1 MPNHLGIP
9 IKKTYPASIRTSA
22 RDYILAHTEDHP
34 DAYRTDIAQWEALR
48 TACTNATPRTTSIDP
63 FLKYNAQLGFVLAKL
78 PSDINLEIAYAHAFS
93 TPSSIPV
100 TLRSLTFERAAVLF
114 NLAALYSQL
123 ASAEDR
129 SSQDGLKRAS
139 AYYQHAA
146 GTLAYL
152 NSSALP
158 KLKFPPDIEETPTD
172 LTEPFVSILIS
183 LMLAQAQECA
193 WQRAIADHYKNGL
206 IAKLAAGV
214 AAQYTASLEAIRSA
228 PTNVSSSLPS
238 MWATHI
244 ETKQR
249 HFRAAAQYRKSI
261 DELEANRYGVE
272 LRRLMDAEAEAK
284 KGYSVAKRSSIAPAV
299 VQDIKSLLD
308 VVQKDLTRAQR
319 DNDLI
324 YHQDIPASTAIDPIQ
339 EVVMV
344 KSNVP
349 QGLSNPR
356 SVIGS
361 DGVFFEDML
370 GWGPREAVKIYD
382 DNKQTLVKER
392 IVEVAQELDDE
403 ADRTLRSLN
412 LPASL
417 EALERPIG
425 LPPSLLQKAE
435 EVRLEQGPEKIEVYL
450 DDIQRLARRAMEVL
464 DEAMDILDNEAS
476 EDEAARKEIP
486 MSRPLSHEANHELVA
501 KQQRYRSI
509 LLEAAQSDDAV
520 RQKWEDSEAAIVN
533 LTLDED
539 ELESLVP
546 SSTISIGDK
555 GTTASSQTQLHAR
568 ALRGFLES
576 LDEIKHHRRQ
586 LVARTQRLADVDNI
600 KSSIIAAASNFERS
614 AELTPAMFVDV
625 SDGELAKY
633 HKFIQGL
640 AEGQRKQEGLLE
652 AIKSTN
658 EQFLSSRK
666 EDPRIKDREIV
677 LHNLDMA
684 HAKYR
689 EITRNL
695 DEGRKFY
702 NDMTNILTRFKDACR
717 LWCNQRSQEAQ
728 SLYRSFGS
736 LSIRDTRPSDERPLQ
751 CADLEQRN
759 AGIPSLSSREWETQE
774 NPLAPGS
781 TPTPT
786 QAQKKANLPPLSP
799 TEWETEDTFPAPS
812 PAATPNRPKQKANL
826 PSLSSPG
833 WKTEDPGPTL
843 RPAPTPNRPK
853 KANLPS
859 LSSPEWK
866 TEDPSPALSPA
877 SPSRPKQKANLPSL
891 SSPEWETAESTPPSH
906 PVAQHQE
913 LGQRSRSSKIPS
925 LSSTEWEVQEL
936 PPAPAVA
943 EREGVRRSPRKPQ
956 RR

>member
-1 MPNHLGIP
+1 MPNHLSIP

-48 TACTNATPRTTSIDP
+48 TACTNPTVRTTSIDP

-100 TLRSLTFERAAVLF
+100 ALRSLAFERAAVLF

-123 ASAEDR
+123 AIAEDR

-139 AYYQHAA
+139 TYYQHAA

-158 KLKFPPDIEETPTD
+158 KLNLPPDIEETPTD
-172 LTEPFVSILIS
+172 LTEPFVKSLMS

-214 AAQYTASLEAIRSA
+214 ASQYTASLEAIRSA
-228 PTNVSSSLPS
+228 PTDVSSSLPS
-238 MWATHI
+238 TWTTHI

-339 EVVMV
+339 EVVML
-344 KSNVP
+344 KSIIP

-370 GWGPREAVKIYD
+370 GWGTREAVKIYD
-382 DNKQTLVKER
+382 NNKQTLVKER

-403 ADRTLRSLN
+403 ADRILRSLN

-435 EVRLEQGPEKIEVYL
+435 EVRLEQGPDKIEAYF

-486 MSRPLSHEANHELVA
+486 MSRPLSHEANCELVA

-520 RQKWEDSEAAIVN
+520 RQKWEDSEAAIAN

-539 ELESLVP
+539 DLESLVP
-546 SSTISIGDK
+546 SSTISIGGK

-568 ALRGFLES
+568 ALRGLLEL
-576 LDEIKHHRRQ
+576 LDEMRHDRRQ

-600 KSSIIAAASNFERS
+600 KSSIIAAASNFECS

-640 AEGQRKQEGLLE
+640 AESQKKQEGLLE
-652 AIKSTN
+652 TIKSTN

-666 EDPRIKDREIV
+666 EDPRVKGREIV

-728 SLYRSFGS
+728 SLYQSTVS
-736 LSIRDTRPSDERPLQ
+736 LAIPDTKPADQRPLQ
-751 CADLEQRN
+751 FKQHN
-759 AGIPSLSSREWETQE
+759 AGNPSLSSPEWETQE
-774 NPLAPGS
+774 DP

-786 QAQKKANLPPLSP
+786 RSQRKMNLPPLSP
-799 TEWETEDTFPAPS
+799 TEWETEDAFPAPS

-826 PSLSSPG
+826 PSLSSP
-833 WKTEDPGPTL
+833 
-843 RPAPTPNRPK
+843 
-853 KANLPS
+853 
-859 LSSPEWK
+859 EWK
-866 TEDPSPALSPA
+866 TEDASPALRPA
-877 SPSRPKQKANLPSL
+877 STPSRPKQKANLPSL
-891 SSPEWETAESTPPSH
+891 SSPEWKTEDVSSTLSPNPTSNRSKQKAHLPSLSSSEWETGELTPPCR
-906 PVAQHQE
+906 PVAQNPE
-913 LGQRSRSSKIPS
+913 LGKRSHPRHSVKIPS
-925 LSSTEWEVQEL
+925 LSSAEWEAQEL

-943 EREGVRRSPRKPQ
+943 EREGVRRSSRKPQ
-956 RR
+956 KR